1 MKADEAR
8 RIRRAR
14 DAQRENRAHGLEDF
28 LRTGERTDRVRP
40 ELIPDS
46 TAHTVAV
53 REVRRLV
60 RVAERTPRGKR
71 ARKLDE
77 LRAAMRWLIY
87 VERVMALD
95 PVERAALTPAA
106 LSVLGRVSREDVLA
120 LYDRMRGVSGLEVA
134 R

>member
-8 RIRRAR
+8 RIRRAHE
-14 DAQRENRAHGLEDF
+14 AARENRARGLEEF
-28 LRTGERTDRVRP
+28 LRTGERTDRVVP

-46 TAHTVAV
+46 VALSV
-53 REVRRLV
+53 ATREVRRLV

-77 LRAAMRWLIY
+77 LCAAMRWLIY

-95 PVERAALTPAA
+95 PLERAALTPAA
-106 LSVLGRVSREDVLA
+106 LSELGRVSRDDVVA
-120 LYDRMRGVSGLEVA
+120 LYDRMRGASNVEVA
-134 R
+134 S